1 MLTSQVSVKPG
12 FRQEAAALR
21 APQQQPDRRE
31 PEFPC
36 VLLVLML
43 KLLVT
48 VPVSSKDLGHPS
60 FRILWFQSKVQA

>member
-21 APQQQPDRRE
+21 AAQRQPDRRE

-48 VPVSSKDLGHPS
+48 VPVSSWADESLVTVS
-60 FRILWFQSKVQA
+60 AREIF